1 MSPLSFTFSA
11 EWGKKCFYATQLVS
25 CPFWRLELKAL
36 DGPIESRPMERS
48 PNKSATKGFP
58 CHQRRSDDLEES
70 LWYQLPLQR
79 LPLFNWDPTI
89 LFFFFFVPLFPSLFT
104 QREAGA
110 KRGIIIIIFFFFIR
124 LFGFRVYSLPSAT
137 VTHLTKLYKRIR
149 QFGALQFPPTSGSS
163 RSRSET

>member
-1 MSPLSFTFSA
+1 MFLRDSVSFLSVLTTGTKSFRRPNREPPNGEEPQQIGDKGPSVSSTSFRRPRRIPLISAPTSKTPTF
-11 EWGKKCFYATQLVS
+11 QL
-25 CPFWRLELKAL
+25 
-36 DGPIESRPMERS
+36 RS
-48 PNKSATKGFP
+48 NY
-58 CHQRRSDDLEES
+58 LV
-70 LWYQLPLQR
+70 
-79 LPLFNWDPTI
+79 
-89 LFFFFFVPLFPSLFT
+89 FFFFVPLFPSLFT